1 MRTDFDNSSTSQFP
15 QTLTFCSHIYKV
27 LASNIRNLND
37 RIVFKVEVDTDAD
50 GTVDQT
56 VYLRVPIFDESLENE
71 YWEYENE
78 GLKILQVRIYEWG
91 TDVSE
96 NDSSL
101 PSL

>member
-1 MRTDFDNSSTSQFP
+1 VTAGL
-15 QTLTFCSHIYKV
+15 LT
-27 LASNIRNLND
+27 
-37 RIVFKVEVDTDAD
+37 IVFKVEVDTDAD